1 MAGLWRHRD
10 DKTVISYLQDIKR
23 VSNNTANTTGN
34 SSGQKFHVEWC
45 IRSSTKG
52 ISDGSV
58 GCFEKIQDAIEIQK
72 LDDRVNNF
80 DKFLFNIRHTKYWK
94 DFLFILG
101 PSNRQKCLVFLI
113 LRSSTA

>member
-10 DKTVISYLQDIKR
+10 DKTIIAYLQDIKR
-23 VSNNTANTTGN
+23 VSNDTANTTGN
-34 SSGQKFHVEWC
+34 GSGQKFHVEWS

-58 GCFEKIQDAIEIQK
+58 GYFEKIQDAIEIQK

-80 DKFLFNIRHTKYWK
+80 DKLLFNNRRIKYWK
-94 DFLFILG
+94 NFLFILG
-101 PSNRQKCLVFLI
+101 PSNRQKCPVF
-113 LRSSTA
+113 RSSMA